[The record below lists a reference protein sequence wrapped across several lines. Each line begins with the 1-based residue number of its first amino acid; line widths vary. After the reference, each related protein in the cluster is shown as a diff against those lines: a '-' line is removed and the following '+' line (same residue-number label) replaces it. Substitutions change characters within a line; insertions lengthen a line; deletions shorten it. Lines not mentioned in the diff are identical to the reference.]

1 MSGITDYERRKALEA
16 LDELFSYSI
25 SKMFAEPVDPVR
37 DKLPTYFEIIENPM
51 DLGTIR
57 KKLLSNEYDSILDFK
72 KDVQLVWDNSK
83 KFNGPQSIIAS
94 LAKTLQQIFQHSTEF
109 LSGNDHADWQ
119 NECDKLAANM
129 QIKINYGKQSYQS
142 ALSSIVSM
150 HQQSTASGNKNETR
164 KVAPTRSSSRRVN
177 YDEDALSPPIPEK
190 TRSSER
196 KKPLPSRSHSTVAN
210 TSPPHPPSQRS
221 SSASSRRSAKQAMQK
236 IEKELEEEAA
246 PPPIVPLIEEV
257 PRPKDIPLTKEEQIK
272 LTEDVNGIEDEYYQS
287 QIIDFI
293 TERQPELVDEEGN
306 IDISIDRL
314 SDSTTI
320 GLRKLVTDILK
331 HLA

>member
-72 KDVQLVWDNSK
+72 KDVQLVWDNSN
-83 KFNGPQSIIAS
+83 KFNGKQSIIAG
-94 LAKTLQQIFQHSTEF
+94 LAKTLQMVFQHSTEF
-109 LSGNDHADWQ
+109 LTGNEHLDWQ
-119 NECDKLAANM
+119 NECERLSATM
-129 QIKINYGKQSYQS
+129 QIKINYGKQSFSS
-142 ALSSIVSM
+142 ALTSIAAS
-150 HQQSTASGNKNETR
+150 HQQSSSSAPKQDNR
-164 KVAPTRSSSRRVN
+164 KVAPTRSSSRRIN
-177 YDEDALSPPIPEK
+177 YDEDTMSPPVQEK

-196 KKPLPSRSHSTVAN
+196 KRNQPVRSQSTAI
-210 TSPPHPPSQRS
+210 SHQSQQTQS
-221 SSASSRRSAKQAMQK
+221 NSSRRSTKQTKAKP
-236 IEKELEEEAA
+236 E
-246 PPPIVPLIEEV
+246 VIEEDETV
-257 PRPKDIPLTKEEQIK
+257 SMMPVIEEIPRPKDVPLTKEEQIK
-272 LTEDVNGIEDEYYQS
+272 LSEDVNSIDDEYYQT
-287 QIIDFI
+287 QIIEFI
-293 TERQPELVDEEGN
+293 TERQPDLMDEEGN

-320 GLRKLVTDILK
+320 GLRKLVTDILR
-331 HLA
+331 HIS